1 MKNYKSSIVISFMG
15 VDGSGKSTLIK
26 KIIKNFKKK
35 FKVIKY
41 LHLKPYFILLDK
53 RTVNKNPHNQK
64 KLRSNFLSLTI
75 ILIWLIQYK
84 IFFFYNRNKKNQ
96 LIIFDRYAHDLLID
110 KVRYRH
116 SLSFKFTKKILN
128 FFPEP
133 NLWIILNAKLKV
145 IEKRKKELPSMELNR
160 QIKEY
165 IKFSKTKKN
174 SIIIQ
179 TNNNISNNLLLI
191 KKKIETIISK

>member
-64 KLRSNFLSLTI
+64 KLRSNLLSLMI

-84 IFFFYNRNKKNQ
+84 FFFF
-96 LIIFDRYAHDLLID
+96 IIGTR
-110 KVRYRH
+110 
-116 SLSFKFTKKILN
+116 KIN
-128 FFPEP
+128 
-133 NLWIILNAKLKV
+133 
-145 IEKRKKELPSMELNR
+145 
-160 QIKEY
+160 
-165 IKFSKTKKN
+165 
-174 SIIIQ
+174 
-179 TNNNISNNLLLI
+179 
-191 KKKIETIISK
+191 